1 MVDGGIQTKI
11 VRSHSFD
18 PWFNI
23 ALEEKLL
30 ADLLA
35 NEIILYLWQNDNTVV
50 IGRNQNAW
58 KECAWEQLEKDGG
71 KLARRLS
78 GGGAVYHDLGNLN
91 FTFLAPRKYYDI
103 EKQLS
108 VILAALKKLGVNA
121 EFSGRNDLL
130 LDGKKF
136 SGHAYYYQSQ
146 AAYHH
151 GTIMV
156 HSQLEKLSKYLNPS
170 KKKIAAKGV
179 ESVRSRV
186 TNIGENSKEITIPSV
201 TESFIES
208 FSELYQEPS
217 DEVHIHEEA
226 SEVMGLYEKFASWD
240 WRFGQSPLFDI
251 SLTERFPWGEIDL
264 KLHTINGRIDSCTVY
279 SDAMDEEMIRRI
291 SPLLTGCLLEKENL
305 VRALD
310 PLAREVQ
317 DSTVIDEIKLWL
329 GSLDL

>member
-1 MVDGGIQTKI
+1 VVDVGIKTKI

-30 ADLLA
+30 QDLGE

-103 EKQLS
+103 EKQLT
-108 VILAALKKLGVNA
+108 VILAALRNLGVNP

-156 HSQLEKLSKYLNPS
+156 HSDIEKLVKYLNPS
-170 KKKIAAKGV
+170 KKKMVAKGV
-179 ESVRSRV
+179 DSVRSRV
-186 TNIGENSKEITIPSV
+186 TNIAEEFQHITILSV
-201 TESFIES
+201 MESFMKS
-208 FSELYQEPS
+208 FSELYQEPEDKMDIYE
-217 DEVHIHEEA
+217 DEPEL
-226 SEVMGLYEKFASWD
+226 MGLYEKFASWS

-251 SLTERFPWGEIDL
+251 YFSERFSWGEIDL
-264 KLHTINGRIDSCTVY
+264 MLHTLNGKIDSCTVY
-279 SDAMDEEMIRRI
+279 SDAMDEELIRRI
-291 SPLLTGCLLEKENL
+291 SPALLGSKLEKESL
-305 VRALD
+305 LQALD
-310 PLAREVQ
+310 SLISVAKDRII
-317 DSTVIDEIKLWL
+317 ID
-329 GSLDL
+329 DLKTWIACLEL